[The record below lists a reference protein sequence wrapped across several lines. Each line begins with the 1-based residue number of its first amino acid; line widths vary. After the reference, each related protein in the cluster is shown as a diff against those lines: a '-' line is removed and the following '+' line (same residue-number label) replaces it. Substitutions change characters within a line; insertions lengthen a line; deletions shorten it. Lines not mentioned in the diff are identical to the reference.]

1 MLNKNKV
8 LANKVAIITG
18 ASEGLGFEIAKKFIL
33 EGASITI
40 CSRNKRNLKLAKA
53 NLIKIINSNKKILAI
68 SADISKEA
76 DVKKVINF
84 TIKKFGK
91 CNILVNNAGIYGPKG
106 KIENVNWKEWK
117 KTIEINLFGSVL
129 MCRILIKY
137 FKKEKYGKIIQ
148 LSGGGAT
155 KPLPN
160 LSAYAASKA
169 AIVRFIET
177 LAYEVRDLSIDI
189 NSIAP
194 GALNTKMLDE
204 VIKSGPNKVGSDY
217 YKNALKQKKTGGTP
231 ISYAADLAVFLA
243 SSESNGITGR
253 IISAVWDN
261 WRVWPKHLKKIST
274 SDVYTLR
281 RIVGRDRGFFW
292 GDK

>member
-1 MLNKNKV
+1 MFNKNKV

-33 EGASITI
+33 EGANITI
-40 CSRNKRNLKLAKA
+40 CSRNKKNLKLAKE
-53 NLIKIINSNKKILAI
+53 NLIKILHPNQKILVI
-68 SADISKEA
+68 NGDVSKEL
-76 DVKKVINF
+76 DVKKIINL

-91 CNILVNNAGIYGPKG
+91 CDILVNNAGIYGPKG
-106 KIENVNWKEWK
+106 KIENINWHEWK
-117 KTIEINLFGSVL
+117 KTIEINLFGSIL
-129 MCRILIKY
+129 MCKNIIKF
-137 FKKEKYGKIIQ
+137 FKKKNYGKIIQ

-155 KPLPN
+155 NPLPN
-160 LSAYAASKA
+160 LSAYASSKA

-177 LAYEVRDLSIDI
+177 LALEVRDFNIDI

-194 GALNTKMLDE
+194 GALNTKMLHE
-204 VIKSGPNKVGSDY
+204 VIKSGPDKVGSDF
-217 YKNALKQKKTGGTP
+217 YKRALKQKKTGGTP
-231 ISYAADLAVFLA
+231 LSYGVDLAVFLA
-243 SSESNGITGR
+243 SSESNGITGK

-261 WRVWPKHLKKIST
+261 WKEWPTHIKKLSY

-281 RIVGRDRGFFW
+281 RIIGRDRGLSW

>member
-1 MLNKNKV
+1 MINEKKF

-33 EGASITI
+33 EGANITI
-40 CSRNKRNLKLAKA
+40 CSRNKRNLKLAKES
-53 NLIKIINSNKKILAI
+53 LIKILHSNQKILVI
-68 SADISKEA
+68 PADVSKQS
-76 DVKKVINF
+76 DVKKIINL

-106 KIENVNWKEWK
+106 KIENINWKDWK
-117 KTIEINLFGSVL
+117 KTIEINLFGSIL
-129 MCRILIKY
+129 MCRHLIKY
-137 FKKEKYGKIIQ
+137 FKKKKYGKIIQ

-155 KPLPN
+155 NPLPN

-169 AIVRFIET
+169 AIVRFMET
-177 LAYEVRDLSIDI
+177 LALEVRDFNIDI

-204 VIKSGPNKVGSDY
+204 VINSGPNKVGVDF
-217 YKNALKQKKTGGTP
+217 YKRALKQKKTGGT
-231 ISYAADLAVFLA
+231 SLNYGSELAVFLA
-243 SSESNGITGR
+243 SSESDGISGR
-253 IISAVWDN
+253 LISAVWDN
-261 WRVWPKHLKKIST
+261 WKEWPKHINKLSN

-281 RIVGRDRGFFW
+281 RIIGRDRGFSW